1 LYIESLPKP
10 EKGKDKLARYGG
22 KTSILIKSVS
32 KKKDLSDS
40 YIKLIINVSFA
51 RMPFSVEYL
60 RKYINL
66 FLIGQEK
73 RSTRHFNIVYYNL
86 IDQLFIRDG
95 NSVRY
100 ANCVAAMR
108 RSNYELAEFISMIT
122 DNVLENINCPVGL
135 NALRYGVNKSILLS
149 FEMVSYR
156 HREHK

>member
-1 LYIESLPKP
+1 
-10 EKGKDKLARYGG
+10 
-22 KTSILIKSVS
+22 
-32 KKKDLSDS
+32 
-40 YIKLIINVSFA
+40 
-51 RMPFSVEYL
+51 MPFSVEYL

-66 FLIGQEK
+66 FSIGQEK

-86 IDQLFIRDG
+86 IDQLFIRDA